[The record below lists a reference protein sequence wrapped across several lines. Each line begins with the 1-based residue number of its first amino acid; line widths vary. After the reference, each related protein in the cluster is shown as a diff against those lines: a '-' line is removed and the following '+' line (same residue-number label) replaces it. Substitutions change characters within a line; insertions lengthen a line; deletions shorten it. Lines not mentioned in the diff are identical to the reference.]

1 MFTIYDKKTEYQK
14 KKKKKVITTLTD
26 YSIKDTRCKHYKNTK
41 TAQDEQIGLCNSG
54 KALTSI
60 TYFRDSVRKC
70 LKYY

>member
-14 KKKKKVITTLTD
+14 KKKIIITTLTD

>member
-14 KKKKKVITTLTD
+14 KKIIIITTLTD

>member
-14 KKKKKVITTLTD
+14 IIIIIITTLTD